1 LQWAYGAPQKLIAE
15 VQKDETVGLKN
26 RKNAMRK
33 PEGLLLLQPNEKQT
47 HKLPADKTGR
57 AHCLTLKTAKSWPN
71 KNIWGQKRAQ
81 VSQL

>member
-1 LQWAYGAPQKLIAE
+1 
-15 VQKDETVGLKN
+15 
-26 RKNAMRK
+26 MRK

-71 KNIWGQKRAQ
+71 KSIWGKKRAQ